1 MALSLFIE
9 KREWTKNELMTAQK
23 IFCDNDFARA
33 VLESIFKTH
42 ATKNADGVLDLY
54 CGKELNAF
62 SILMNMMGE
71 YLALFFEGYLLD
83 KGYSFEDS
91 WLEHRNDLHKRLTE
105 MFRRMY
111 KAKE

>member
-1 MALSLFIE
+1 
-9 KREWTKNELMTAQK
+9 
-23 IFCDNDFARA
+23 
-33 VLESIFKTH
+33 
-42 ATKNADGVLDLY
+42 
-54 CGKELNAF
+54 
-62 SILMNMMGE
+62 MNMMGE

-105 MFRRMY
+105 MFRQMY